1 MGLRIGCAAP
11 PGNSRN
17 NKTGSWRVFKPIYD
31 YEICTA
37 CGICQSLCPDA
48 CITLVNEQY
57 APEYAFCKGCGI
69 CANDC
74 PVDAITMVLEE
85 K

>member
-1 MGLRIGCAAP
+1 MPLRIGCAAP

-31 YEICTA
+31 YEICTD
-37 CGICQSLCPDA
+37 CGICQSLCPEA
-48 CITLVNEQY
+48 CIDLVKEQY
-57 APEYAFCKGCGI
+57 VPDYAFCKGCGI